1 MKSAK
6 TQQYLNR
13 GAYKKKVV
21 LAFCIP
27 LGLTWITGI
36 IIYFSFQTLWKG
48 KKRRR
53 VFMGHQELQ
62 TMSKDYISLNISDSD
77 ATFSSV
83 EQRFAKSK
91 KRKNL
96 SKSKCSQSIVPHSW
110 SLKCEK
116 HTTTFSLINENV
128 DPQLIGVLIQI

>member
-1 MKSAK
+1 
-6 TQQYLNR
+6 
-13 GAYKKKVV
+13 
-21 LAFCIP
+21 
-27 LGLTWITGI
+27 
-36 IIYFSFQTLWKG
+36 
-48 KKRRR
+48 
-53 VFMGHQELQ
+53 MGHQELQ

>member
-36 IIYFSFQTLWKG
+36 IIYFSFQTLRRG
-48 KKRRR
+48 KN
-53 VFMGHQELQ
+53 VVEFSHQELQ

-96 SKSKCSQSIVPHSW
+96 SNSKCSQSIVPHSC

-128 DPQLIGVLIQI
+128 DPQIIGVLIQI